1 MCENALRFFPMREGF
16 YEIDPSKCYLV
27 SAYCHAMNAR
37 TAVSERIYSID
48 ILRGAVMIIMALDH
62 VRDYFHIT
70 AATDSPTNLAT
81 TTPALFFTRWITH
94 FCAPAFVL
102 LAGVSAWLAGRK
114 KTRSGMSSFLMKR
127 GSWLILVEI
136 IVVSFA
142 WTFNPFYNIIILQVI
157 WAIGISMVIL
167 GICVRFLT
175 SRIIL
180 LLGLVIIC
188 CHNLLDYPE
197 AAVNGNVGWLWD
209 FAHHGAFTP
218 YAVFSNHVVLIV
230 YAFLPWT
237 GIMMTGYGMGKV
249 FGSTVAP
256 AFRQKVLFGTGSALL
271 LLFLMLRFIN
281 GYGDPA
287 IWSQQRTGVY
297 TVLSFLNVTKYP
309 PSLDY
314 IGITVGVSL
323 IALALLER
331 AKGKSY
337 KWLIEFGRVP
347 FFFYVL
353 HLYLIHL
360 IVMAFFVFEKFP
372 AEDIAAQHLP
382 FLFRPDRF
390 GFNLWIVYGI
400 WAAVILLIY
409 PVCRWYGR
417 YKIRHRAWWLSYL

>member
-1 MCENALRFFPMREGF
+1 
-16 YEIDPSKCYLV
+16 
-27 SAYCHAMNAR
+27 
-37 TAVSERIYSID
+37 
-48 ILRGAVMIIMALDH
+48 
-62 VRDYFHIT
+62 
-70 AATDSPTNLAT
+70 
-81 TTPALFFTRWITH
+81 
-94 FCAPAFVL
+94 
-102 LAGVSAWLAGRK
+102 
-114 KTRSGMSSFLMKR
+114 
-127 GSWLILVEI
+127 
-136 IVVSFA
+136 
-142 WTFNPFYNIIILQVI
+142 
-157 WAIGISMVIL
+157 MVIL

-188 CHNLLDYPE
+188 CHNLLDYRE

-218 YAVFSNHVVLIV
+218 YAVFSNHIVLIV

-287 IWSQQRTGVY
+287 IWSQQRTGVF

-314 IGITVGVSL
+314 IGMTVAVSL

-417 YKIRHRAWWLSYL
+417 YKSRHRAWWLSYL